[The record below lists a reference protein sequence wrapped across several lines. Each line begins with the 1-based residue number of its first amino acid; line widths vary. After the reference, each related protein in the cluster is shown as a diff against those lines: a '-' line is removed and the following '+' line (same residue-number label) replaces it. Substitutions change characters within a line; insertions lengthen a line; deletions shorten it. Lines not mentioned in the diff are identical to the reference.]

1 MSSDREQKSV
11 NLKARLKSKLKQAG
25 VQNSDSSSDEEETK
39 KKKIAPKT
47 KTTSNSL
54 ASPNTNGI
62 SDKSSQRRSVKSTDE
77 LDKSTVSSD
86 SEGVATRP
94 KKRTI
99 CTLVSDDTDS
109 DTSEVFQP
117 RSSSHRKLNISSG
130 SDADDDNEDVCE
142 TGVSSESEEEEFS
155 DVIDSADDNC
165 DEEESEACSLIDN
178 EAAEVDG
185 SVSGSAD
192 EEGFGDSI
200 SSSGSD
206 WESDW
211 MSETDEPHH
220 APISN
225 AASKDIATSIG
236 VAASSGFA
244 SDSSDG
250 TSEKCPICLL
260 RFSNQAVGT
269 PESCDHVF
277 CAECL
282 EQWSKNMNT
291 CPVDRQEFSLIL
303 VRRRI
308 GGKVVKQIPVQRNE
322 VKDAEEVDD
331 PTYCEVCGNSDR
343 EDRMLLCDGCD
354 LGYHMECLDPPLSHV
369 PLDNWYCS
377 ECDHNNSNNP
387 IAEEVDFG
395 IDEVHELLHDAQNV
409 GTPHPRRPPR
419 MLPRTRQVERVLG
432 RIRRAFLQRQEVLN
446 AMPSTSSGI
455 ENRRSESR
463 RRKRKSVKRKSA
475 PKKRRKTTS
484 KRTTKATTKKRTS
497 SSASKKT
504 TTKKTTGRKRKAR
517 KTLGSKSKRKKRS
530 SKVSRTARVVL
541 PHSVK
546 GRLAEQLG
554 MRPLRQPWQTTPEL
568 RSAPSISGIVLERSR
583 AGIPTLHLFGQRDQL
598 DYFSGSDEEVGG
610 GGGLAVVH
618 QPRETLSL
626 AQRLNNRKRL
636 AAALLNPNRRP
647 RVEPVTPAQPGSD
660 LVESILLNQTKMLS
674 KKTDVKINI
683 DGTLDIKLN
692 EPVVKP
698 NPADVLKERLGQNT
712 VDVRDKS
719 HLSTGRVVQAPQY
732 SGGRR
737 GGQNSH
743 SNSFSGSN
751 SGGRRNRGGGSGGGG
766 GGGGDSGSGNV
777 NNSGFRSSFN
787 NPDQSRAQYEQ
798 FLGNNLSGGRPPR
811 SQPLRFRLNA
821 PRRPLRRN
829 VMLRRGALPVGNDD
843 EEDEDDDMI
852 DGVIDAGSQDP
863 AKDGETG
870 DGPREDD
877 EVDIYSDIEAD
888 ANKGGSGEDADPE
901 FGALM
906 PPPEPPAILM
916 NMGEQNSDDE
926 ASDSEL
932 VIDDRAKGPADETE
946 DKYDPAEP
954 CDDSN
959 EAADISSE
967 PRADEIPLP
976 PEPGP
981 ALTAAA
987 EYSDDSQSNDDALEK
1002 ATPADSDTGSQDV
1015 SKDFNASTV
1024 DTPDDNTSD
1033 LSKENDEQPDESEE
1047 GKSKPDPAV
1056 GDESSEED
1064 DDDDDCPNFSIY
1076 SAASVNIA
1084 RQVGEIGSDDDKKK
1098 QTQNSAEKGEDIEDE
1113 LDPIKET
1120 SVNVD
1125 TEIEDSEKKAGEES
1139 LLQVDIENSEKKA
1152 LEDSA
1157 DRDESGDS
1165 ASEES
1170 DGIKGKTQALVE
1182 EIFGTDDD
1190 SQATSSVPTAP
1201 VMPGLEG
1208 LETEIISDC
1217 EEAMLDGDLSDAESD
1232 PGSRRLKKFSGEHDP
1247 ADFEDGEIVDES
1259 QRGKK
1264 DRKKVKKDGD
1274 ENIELGKTD
1283 NDRQKPRRKRES
1295 PSKER
1300 APLSSSE
1307 NRNKERDKEKTKEKD
1322 KNKEKDKKRDKGRDD
1337 DKNKDKGKDDISW
1350 KKPSK
1355 STKDRNYRDGKERE
1369 KDKEKDKGKDRD
1381 RDRDKDKE
1389 RSKDEKRE
1397 EERENAR
1404 KERKKKEKRKDL
1416 ERYDVRKVLSDKTL
1430 SRQNKDAF
1438 GRDLDIRKR
1447 SRTHSRSKSRSR
1459 SRGRGRSRTRSR
1471 SHRRLGRSRSRSRSR
1486 GRSPGRPRPRH
1497 RSASFDRSRVR
1508 KSRSRSRSRL
1518 RRSRSRLRT
1527 GNRSRS
1533 QRRSPNR
1540 SKDRPRKSRSKERIR
1555 RRSRENRVEPQ
1566 SNRQRNETTANIP
1579 RDSRRDREQTRPQA
1593 SWSRSFSRSL
1603 SRSWSP
1609 SLSGSPQYPMSDDE
1623 VLAARSYS
1631 RSWSRERVDHVN
1643 TTDMA
1648 GGRNKTHKNL
1658 TVIVTNNKDDSRR
1671 KKKDGKKGGR
1681 RHASPAPSKEVFA
1694 SGDNILV
1701 SVNFKSGKGGEAS
1714 SNSYPTEKSS
1724 KRKRDEGR
1732 SKRSRKDKSNSKA
1745 QRSDTPPLDS
1755 SKPPEKR
1762 RKPLPPEAA
1771 QKPVAII
1778 DLEQSPYKEF
1788 TPSPKDLIILSD
1800 SEDENMQQTEQEL
1813 QQMKQKLHEEI
1824 NAVPDEPMGPKTPPE
1839 PQIKFSINT
1848 KNSIRTINN
1857 PLMEEEEEEEE
1868 GGEEQVE
1875 GNETGN
1881 TRTDADMESLHKG
1894 PNTPPES
1901 PMGPATPGSS
1911 PTSPDAYDP
1920 FEPTASPRSESPDE
1934 GAGAGDRTNGTEKAS
1949 ESLENGSM
1957 GAQID
1962 DDTRPKTD
1970 IIDDARSSSPKL
1982 DGVGASPGT
1991 TAPEV
1996 DEVDKSKPM
2005 SPTSSAEAAAVKTPL
2020 KTMAAAGGS
2029 TEVTS
2034 STSSSTSRS
2043 IPQRAVSQSDRLL
2056 ASVIKGALSVR
2067 PASKP
2072 STPVKTIS
2080 RQNGEPSAQTEV
2092 IDMDLDS
2099 PYSPGSS
2106 EGDDLFEP
2114 PPVYN
2119 SKGTPTKSTTRSKPA
2134 SGGASKSDK
2143 FDTLFGSSPKQRVKY
2158 GSNSRSKTSGKNA
2171 GRNQAKL
2178 NKIVKQMAKIRK
2190 DGSMR
2195 TTDEDQL
2202 KILDEVP
2209 SSAVELQVKDKFLKK
2224 LNRQERVVEEVK
2236 LALKPHYYK
2245 KHINKED
2252 YKEILRRSVPKICH
2266 NKSGEINPMK
2276 IQTLVEAYVKKIR
2289 YLKKKAAI
2297 ASGQLKPKSAKKQ
2310 GD

>member
-1 MSSDREQKSV
+1 MSSNGEDPTD
-11 NLKARLKSKLKQAG
+11 LKARLKAKLKQACIR
-25 VQNSDSSSDEEETK
+25 NSDSSSEED
-39 KKKIAPKT
+39 I
-47 KTTSNSL
+47 
-54 ASPNTNGI
+54 NTNVT
-62 SDKSSQRRSVKSTDE
+62 SEKPSKRRNKRTTKVAKKSVE
-77 LDKSTVSSD
+77 SSD
-86 SEGVATRP
+86 SEDIALRSNKWTVRA
-94 KKRTI
+94 
-99 CTLVSDDTDS
+99 LVSEDS
-109 DTSEVFQP
+109 DSDASEVFQP
-117 RSSSHRKLNISSG
+117 RSSKNRKSKISSG
-130 SDADDDNEDVCE
+130 SEADDDEDNVGE
-142 TGVSSESEEEEFS
+142 IGVSSEDEEEEEFS
-155 DVIDSADDNC
+155 DNESADDKK
-165 DEEESEACSLIDN
+165 SEASGFIDN
-178 EAAEVDG
+178 EAEEVDG
-185 SVSGSAD
+185 SESGSAEEEE

-200 SSSGSD
+200 SSSSSD

-211 MSETDEPHH
+211 ISETDEPHP
-220 APISN
+220 APTSI
-225 AASKDIATSIG
+225 AVSKDVTSLNAV

-250 TSEKCPICLL
+250 TSETCPICLL
-260 RFSNQAVGT
+260 RFRNQAVGT

-282 EQWSKNMNT
+282 EQWSKNVNT
-291 CPVDRQEFSLIL
+291 CPVDRQEFTLIL

-308 GGKVVKQIPVQRNE
+308 GGKVVTQIPVQRNE
-322 VKDAEEVDD
+322 AKDSDEVED

-369 PLDNWYCS
+369 PIDNWYCS
-377 ECDHNNSNNP
+377 ECDHNNSNNH

-409 GTPHPRRPPR
+409 GTPQARRPPR
-419 MLPRTRQVERVLG
+419 MLPRTRQFER
-432 RIRRAFLQRQEVLN
+432 
-446 AMPSTSSGI
+446 PSTSSGI
-455 ENRRSESR
+455 ISRGGENGQ
-463 RRKRKSVKRKSA
+463 RKRKSVRRKSV
-475 PKKRRKTTS
+475 PKKRRKTAP
-484 KRTTKATTKKRTS
+484 KR
-497 SSASKKT
+497 
-504 TTKKTTGRKRKAR
+504 TTKKTTRKTATSTSKKTSSKKTTGKKRKAK
-517 KTLGSKSKRKKRS
+517 KTLNSKSKRKKWTCSCTAVSKLGVLCNKVAYRS
-530 SKVSRTARVVL
+530 RKTSRTARVVL

-598 DYFSGSDEEVGG
+598 EYFSGSDDEVGSGMG
-610 GGGLAVVH
+610 GGIAVVH

-626 AQRLNNRKRL
+626 AHRLNNRKRL
-636 AAALLNPNRRP
+636 AAALHNPIRRP
-647 RVEPVTPAQPGSD
+647 RVEPATSVESGGD
-660 LVESILLNQTKMLS
+660 LLESILLSQTKMLS
-674 KKTDVKINI
+674 KKTDVKINV
-683 DGTLDIKLN
+683 DGTLDIKLK
-692 EPVVKP
+692 ELVIKQ
-698 NPADVLKERLGQNT
+698 NPSDLLKERLGNNT
-712 VDVRDKS
+712 IDVRDKS
-719 HLSTGRVVQAPQY
+719 HLSTCRVMQAPQY

-743 SNSFSGSN
+743 NNSFGGNN
-751 SGGRRNRGGGSGGGG
+751 SGGRRSRGGSNVGAAA
-766 GGGGDSGSGNV
+766 GDSVTTGNV
-777 NNSGFRSSFN
+777 NSSGFRSSFN

-798 FLGNNLSGGRPPR
+798 FLGNNFSGGRPPPR

-829 VMLRRGALPVGNDD
+829 VMLRRGALPVGN
-843 EEDEDDDMI
+843 EEDEEDDDMI
-852 DGVIDAGSQDP
+852 DGVMDSGSQDP
-863 AKDGETG
+863 AKDGESG
-870 DGPREDD
+870 DAPKEDD
-877 EVDIYSDIEAD
+877 EVDIYSDIETD
-888 ANKGGSGEDADPE
+888 ANKGGSGEDGDPE

-916 NMGEQNSDDE
+916 NMGEQNSDEE

-932 VIDDRAKGPADETE
+932 VIDDRAKGPADESE

-959 EAADISSE
+959 EAGDISLV

-987 EYSDDSQSNDDALEK
+987 DCSDDSQSVDGTSEK
-1002 ATPADSDTGSQDV
+1002 ATPTDSDVSSQDV
-1015 SKDFNASTV
+1015 SKDLNTSTV
-1024 DTPDDNTSD
+1024 DTLDGNAND
-1033 LSKENDEQPDESEE
+1033 LTKENVETPSEVQE
-1047 GKSKPDPAV
+1047 GKNKSDAAG
-1056 GDESSEED
+1056 GDESSEEEEE
-1064 DDDDDCPNFSIY
+1064 DDDDCPNFSIY
-1076 SAASVNIA
+1076 SAASVSIA
-1084 RQVGEIGSDDDKKK
+1084 RQVGEEGSDDDKQK
-1098 QTQNSAEKGEDIEDE
+1098 QNKISTDKLEDGED
-1113 LDPIKET
+1113 ET
-1120 SVNVD
+1120 SLKDQAHDATPNVD
-1125 TEIEDSEKKAGEES
+1125 NADVCNEIEDSEKKASEES

-1157 DRDESGDS
+1157 DRDES
-1165 ASEES
+1165 EES
-1170 DGIKGKTQALVE
+1170 GSEDSDCNKGKTQALVE

-1190 SQATSSVPTAP
+1190 SQATSSAPAAP

-1208 LETEIISDC
+1208 LETEIISDG
-1217 EEAMLDGDLSDAESD
+1217 EEAMLEGDLSDAESD
-1232 PGSRRLKKFSGEHDP
+1232 HGNRKLKKFSGEHDAP
-1247 ADFEDGEIVDES
+1247 DFEDGEIVDES

-1264 DRKKVKKDGD
+1264 DKNKNKKDSD
-1274 ENIELGKTD
+1274 ENVVVGKTD
-1283 NDRQKPRRKRES
+1283 DKPKSRRKRDS

-1307 NRNKERDKEKTKEKD
+1307 NRNKEKDKEKDKEKGKEKD
-1322 KNKEKDKKRDKGRDD
+1322 KNKDRDKEKKKGRDD

-1355 STKDRNYRDGKERE
+1355 STKDRNYRDGKE
-1369 KDKEKDKGKDRD
+1369 KEKEKGKE
-1381 RDRDKDKE
+1381 KE
-1389 RSKDEKRE
+1389 RSKNDKRE

-1404 KERKKKEKRKDL
+1404 KERKRKEKRKDL

-1438 GRDLDIRKR
+1438 GRDLDIRRR

-1471 SHRRLGRSRSRSRSR
+1471 SHRRLGRSRSRTRSR

-1497 RSASFDRSRVR
+1497 RSASFDRTRAR

-1540 SKDRPRKSRSKERIR
+1540 SKDRPRKSRSKERVR
-1555 RRSRENRVEPQ
+1555 RRSRENRVDPPI
-1566 SNRQRNETTANIP
+1566 SRQRNEPAANVQ
-1579 RDSRRDREQTRPQA
+1579 RDSRRDETRPRA
-1593 SWSRSFSRSL
+1593 SWSRSFTRSP

-1631 RSWSRERVDHVN
+1631 RSWSRERVDHVS

-1671 KKKDGKKGGR
+1671 KKKDGKKGNR

-1701 SVNFKSGKGGEAS
+1701 SVNFKSNKGGES

-1724 KRKRDEGR
+1724 KRKREEGR
-1732 SKRSRKDKSNSKA
+1732 SKRSKKDKSSKA
-1745 QRSDTPPLDS
+1745 PRSDTPPLDS
-1755 SKPPEKR
+1755 NKPAEKR
-1762 RKPLPPEAA
+1762 RKPLPPEAS

-1824 NAVPDEPMGPKTPPE
+1824 NAVPDEPLGPKTPPE

-1857 PLMEEEEEEEE
+1857 PLMEEEEEE
-1868 GGEEQVE
+1868 GGEEQAE

-1881 TRTDADMESLHKG
+1881 TRNEGDLDTLHKG

-1934 GAGAGDRTNGTEKAS
+1934 GAGSGDRINGTEKTN
-1949 ESLENGSM
+1949 ESLENGSIS
-1957 GAQID
+1957 AQND
-1962 DDTRPKTD
+1962 DEARPKTD
-1970 IIDDARSSSPKL
+1970 TLDDARSSSPKL
-1982 DGVGASPGT
+1982 DGDGASPGT

-2005 SPTSSAEAAAVKTPL
+2005 SPTSSAEAAAVKTPS
-2020 KTMAAAGGS
+2020 KTLAAAGGS

-2043 IPQRAVSQSDRLL
+2043 VTQRAVSQSDRLL

-2072 STPVKTIS
+2072 GTPVKNLS
-2080 RQNGEPSAQTEV
+2080 RQNGEPSAQTDV

-2119 SKGTPTKSTTRSKPA
+2119 SKGTPTKSTPRSKPA

-2158 GSNSRSKTSGKNA
+2158 GSNARSKTSGKNA

-2178 NKIVKQMAKIRK
+2178 NKIVKHMAKIRK
-2190 DGSMR
+2190 DGAIR

-2252 YKEILRRSVPKICH
+2252 YKEILRRSVPKASPPFCICH

-2310 GD
+2310 AD